1 MPLYKYECPDGHM
14 EIERYKHR
22 VEDRLTHVEECADCG
37 KQLILGL
44 SMGRGLTWFEEGR
57 GQWLTNIAPT
67 PQYVT
72 SHGQWR
78 RLLKE
83 HGREWV
89 GARRGEKGCWA

>member
-1 MPLYKYECPDGHM
+1 MPLYSYQCPDGH
-14 EIERYKHR
+14 IQVDRFKHSHA
-22 VEDRLTHVEECADCG
+22 DRESHEELCPECG
-37 KQLILGL
+37 VQLRLGL
-44 SMGRGLTWFEEGR
+44 SMGRGLTYFEEGR
-57 GQWLTNIAPT
+57 GHWLMNIAPT

-83 HGREWV
+83 HGREWI